1 MGSIHGYCWSNLL
14 LSPLVLAA
22 DLVLLL
28 GSEII
33 LDVEGLADLL
43 RGLAL
48 DHVSDGLA
56 ADVKEGLD
64 IQVVGSLGA
73 VSICVEKRV

>member
-1 MGSIHGYCWSNLL
+1 MMIFC
-14 LSPLVLAA
+14 LSLFFLKNLAA

-56 ADVKEGLD
+56 EMLFEIILVRFVLD
-64 IQVVGSLGA
+64 SLFDTYTDC
-73 VSICVEKRV
+73 S